1 MANKIAVLGSINI
14 DTTYRVN
21 EFPKPGQT
29 IQALSKSSTGGGK
42 GNNQAVAAARSEAQ
56 TYFIGMVGTDDEG
69 KFMLENLAEEGINTD
84 LISQNKEIGTGTA
97 LVTLNSAGQNDIMVY
112 GGANQAMTT
121 EVLTGSEVVLAQVD
135 FLLAQNE
142 TPQEVTLAAFKLA
155 KSLGVTTIF
164 NPAPAGKI
172 MPALLEYTDIIIPN
186 ETECQAL
193 TGSEITD
200 EASMQAAANA
210 FKEMG
215 VGTFLITLGSK
226 GVYYST
232 PSSQGLVPAFKVQ
245 ALDTTAAG
253 DTFIGALASQLSK
266 DLSNIV
272 PALTYAQKASSLA
285 VQKMG
290 AASSIPSAEE
300 IKTALTRWLIVK

>member
-97 LVTLNSAGQNDIMVY
+97 LVTLNSSGQNDIMVY

-121 EVLTGSEVVLAQVD
+121 EVLNGSEAVLAQVD

-155 KSLGVTTIF
+155 KSLGVKTIF

-200 EASMQAAANA
+200 EVSMQAAANA

-215 VGTFLITLGSK
+215 VGTLLITLGSK

-300 IKTALTRWLIVK
+300 IFAQLK